1 MLLLDYP
8 VLVSGNAPVE
18 FPTDIF
24 FAVLWQNDED
34 ALAIQPLHPFSGE
47 WGQPL
52 SIQLTAQDETML
64 PNKIDMVWLSITEH
78 KFYSIVEP
86 LPVKNLE
93 ELFCQELSQEQQEEI
108 DEEESGNAIYEQIV
122 VGMAPYGEVAVW
134 THGAKKSTIVAWMHG
149 EEVQVEMKDFAPM
162 NPDLTL
168 DEICDFYINNDSR
181 VKQNLSTNGLPPR
194 DLFDN
199 YMKQFTYR
207 YLPLFEHW
215 DEDEEKWQPYTED
228 EQETIPE
235 LDYIEEA
242 LYDGTH
248 DKLHDGGLLN
258 YHEAGKPKKL
268 AVKWHIKKSEYTA
281 YFWLEDEAIRTI
293 YDRFYGFH
301 PDTKTDFIIH
311 IDPEKKKYQLALF
324 RYGLQEPKIIPE
336 DTYQLIV
343 FKNKFEHFR
352 SENYDQPRGAW
363 IW

>member
-1 MLLLDYP
+1 MPSLQFKI
-8 VLVSGNAPVE
+8 LVSGSAPVLY
-18 FPTDIF
+18 PADTF
-24 FAVLWQNDED
+24 FGLLYFEADD
-34 ALAIQPLHPFSGE
+34 ALEIPKKYPYQGE
-47 WGQPL
+47 WGQPISTHL
-52 SIQLTAQDETML
+52 LEREDYPVPGL
-64 PNKIDMVWLSITEH
+64 IDMVWISIVER
-78 KFYSIVEP
+78 KFYSLVQKLPVERLEKLFGQTDDDTGEP
-86 LPVKNLE
+86 LFE
-93 ELFCQELSQEQQEEI
+93 H
-108 DEEESGNAIYEQIV
+108 IV
-122 VGMAPYGEVAVW
+122 VGMAPYGGVALW
-134 THGAKKSTIVAWMHG
+134 THGLKKASLVAWMHG
-149 EEVQVEMKDFAPM
+149 EETQVEMKDFSPM
-162 NPDLTL
+162 NPDVTL
-168 DEICDFYINNDSR
+168 DENCDFYINNDSR
-181 VKQNLSTNGLPPR
+181 VKENLETNGLPPR

-215 DEDEEKWQPYTED
+215 DEDEEKWQPYTEE
-228 EQETIPE
+228 EQETKPK

-281 YFWLEDEAIRTI
+281 YFWLEDEAIRAVF
-293 YDRFYGFH
+293 DKFYGIH

-311 IDPEKKKYQLALF
+311 IDPMKNKYQLGLY
-324 RYGLQEPKIIPE
+324 RYGLKEPQIIPE
-336 DTYQLIV
+336 EAYQLIV